1 MLQSDNRT
9 RALAAAFSAVAGYV
23 DAIGFLVTGG
33 FFVSFMSGNTTRLGI
48 GLVEEPAHA
57 GLAALLLVTFVIG
70 VMLGALVGR
79 LATIWRRP
87 AVLGLVTILLALA
100 VVLHWLGAGLL
111 VAIPMV
117 LAMGAEN
124 TVFAED
130 GEVRIGLTYMTG
142 ALVKMGKR
150 LTAALVG
157 GDRFGWAPFLLL
169 WSGLLAGAIIGAL
182 AYRAFGPNAL
192 VGAVFVMASLTTVTL
207 FMGPHESAASAK
219 VRRS

>member
-169 WSGLLAGAIIGAL
+169 WSGLLAGAWRFGA
-182 AYRAFGPNAL
+182 GPPAPEQPCR
-192 VGAVFVMASLTTVTL
+192 G
-207 FMGPHESAASAK
+207 
-219 VRRS
+219 

>member
-1 MLQSDNRT
+1 MLESDNRT
-9 RALAAAFSAVAGYV
+9 RTLAAAFSAVAGYV

-207 FMGPHESAASAK
+207 FMGPQESAASAK